1 MSTLSQLLD
10 ANTRY
15 AESFDRAR
23 LSHVPARKLAVVA
36 CMDTRLNVEEMLGLR
51 TGEAHIIRNAG
62 GIVTD
67 DVLRSLIISHKLL
80 GTQEFVVINHT
91 NCGMTTFR
99 DEELQARL
107 REETGTD
114 ASEVR
119 FHTFSDLEENL
130 RAQVGKIK
138 ASPFLKDVAS
148 VRGLVYQVEDGR
160 LRTVV

>member
-1 MSTLSQLLD
+1 MSILSQLLD

-15 AESFDRAR
+15 AESFDLGR
-23 LSHVPARKLAVVA
+23 LSHVPTRKLAVVA

-51 TGEAHIIRNAG
+51 PGEAHVIRNAG

-91 NCGMTTFR
+91 DCGMTTFR

-107 REETGTD
+107 REEMGAD
-114 ASEVR
+114 ASDVR
-119 FHTFSDLEENL
+119 FHTFSDLEGNL
-130 RAQVGKIK
+130 RAQVDRIK

-148 VRGLVYQVEDGR
+148 VRGLVYQIEDGR

>member
-10 ANTRY
+10 ANTRN
-15 AESFDRAR
+15 AESFDLGR

-36 CMDTRLNVEEMLGLR
+36 CMDTRLNVEEMLALR
-51 TGEAHIIRNAG
+51 PGEAHIIRNAG

-91 NCGMTTFR
+91 QCGMTTFR

-107 REETGTD
+107 HEETGAD
-114 ASEVR
+114 ASDVR
-119 FHTFSDLEENL
+119 FHAFSDLEGNL
-130 RAQVGKIK
+130 RAQVERIK
-138 ASPFLKDVAS
+138 TSPFLKDVAS
-148 VRGLVYQVEDGR
+148 VHGLVYQVEDGR

>member
-15 AESFDRAR
+15 AESFDRGR

-51 TGEAHIIRNAG
+51 PGEAHIIRNAG

-80 GTQEFVVINHT
+80 GTQEFVGINHT
-91 NCGMTTFR
+91 NCGMPTLR
-99 DEELQARL
+99 DEE
-107 REETGTD
+107 
-114 ASEVR
+114 S
-119 FHTFSDLEENL
+119 
-130 RAQVGKIK
+130 
-138 ASPFLKDVAS
+138 
-148 VRGLVYQVEDGR
+148 
-160 LRTVV
+160 

>member
-1 MSTLSQLLD
+1 MSILPQLLD

-15 AESFDRAR
+15 AGSFDLGR
-23 LSHVPARKLAVVA
+23 LSHIPARKLAVVA
-36 CMDTRLNVEEMLGLR
+36 CMDTRLNVEDMLGLR
-51 TGEAHIIRNAG
+51 LGEAHIIRNAG

-91 NCGMTTFR
+91 QCGMTTFR

-107 REETGTD
+107 KNETGAN
-114 ASEVR
+114 ASGVR
-119 FHTFSDLEENL
+119 FYTFSDLEENL
-130 RAQVGKIK
+130 RAQVARIK

-148 VRGLVYQVEDGR
+148 VHGLVYQVEDGR